1 MAIQKGIFIAWL
13 EIYYDQR
20 QFSVTLTTIKM
31 IKSTVLLLDDYYKVY
46 NIMIYYI

>member
-20 QFSVTLTTIKM
+20 QFSVTLTPIKM
-31 IKSTVLLLDDYYKVY
+31 IKSTVLLLDNYYKVY
-46 NIMIYYI
+46 IMIYYI